1 MYPEDYD
8 EYGSDYNRDYKNT
21 DEEDYYISLN
31 NCGHDDFTN
40 YMVWETDM
48 TDNLQ

>member
-8 EYGSDYNRDYKNT
+8 GYSSDYSRDYKNM
-21 DEEDYYISLN
+21 DVDDYYISLN
-31 NCGHDDFTN
+31 NCDPEDFTN